1 MTLVRCLV
9 PLLAMA
15 PLFSPLR
22 AAAQVEGAI
31 DLHVHSAPDSV
42 PRALTAIETAQIAR
56 RHGLRAVLYK
66 SHFVETASLAF
77 LVSQVVPEVGAYG
90 GIALNRSVGGFNV
103 EAVKRM
109 AAMTGGHGRM
119 VWMPTVDAAQGPF
132 AATVEAA
139 NILPV
144 SANGRL
150 LPEVIAVLETI
161 ASLDLAL
168 ATGHSSSQDSLLLVR
183 AARDLGIERIVITHP
198 LADLTMPPDIRRE
211 VIELGAFL
219 EFPFGSIAPIGATSL
234 EELVMRIHEAGAEH
248 VVLSTDLGQP
258 GNPVPAVGFASGV
271 QRLLDA
277 GITQREMDLMIRR
290 NPARLL
296 GLDPPVSAESRR

>member
-1 MTLVRCLV
+1 MTKARWLIT
-9 PLLAMA
+9 LLAIA
-15 PLFSPLR
+15 PFFVPPT
-22 AAAQVEGAI
+22 AVAQIEGAI

-42 PRALTAIETAQIAR
+42 PRALTALETAQIAR
-56 RHGLRAVLYK
+56 RHGMRAVLYK
-66 SHFVETASLAF
+66 SHFVETASLAY

-109 AAMTGGHGRM
+109 AAMTGGHGRV

-132 AATVEAA
+132 AATVDPA
-139 NILPV
+139 NILPI
-144 SANGRL
+144 SANGELR
-150 LPEVIAVLETI
+150 PEVVAVLETI

-183 AARDLGIERIVITHP
+183 AARGLGIERIVITHP
-198 LADLTMPPDIRRE
+198 LGDLTPPPPIERE
-211 VIELGAFL
+211 LIALGAFL
-219 EFPFGSIAPIGATSL
+219 EFPFGSIAPIGATSFDD
-234 EELVMRIHEAGAEH
+234 LVARIRAAGAEH
-248 VVLSTDLGQP
+248 VVLSSDLGQP

-277 GITQREMDLMIRR
+277 GVTPREIDLMIRR

-296 GLDPPVSAESRR
+296 NLDP

>member
-1 MTLVRCLV
+1 MVRCLLTLLAIA
-9 PLLAMA
+9 PLLNPAIA
-15 PLFSPLR
+15 G
-22 AAAQVEGAI
+22 AQIEGAI

-77 LVSQVVPEVGAYG
+77 LVSQVVPEVDAYG

-103 EAVKRM
+103 AAVERM
-109 AAMTGGHGRM
+109 AAMTGGHGRV

-132 AATVEAA
+132 AAAVEAA
-139 NILPV
+139 DILRV
-144 SANGRL
+144 SADGEL
-150 LPEVIAVLETI
+150 LPEVIAVLEAI

-168 ATGHSSSQDSLLLVR
+168 ATGHSSPQDSLLLVR

-198 LADLTMPPDIRRE
+198 LGDLSPPEAIQRE
-211 VIELGAFL
+211 LIALGAYL
-219 EFPFGSIAPIGATSL
+219 EFPFGMIEPIGATSL
-234 EELVMRIHEAGAEH
+234 AELVSRIRAAGAEH

-258 GNPVPAVGFASGV
+258 GNPVPAAGFASGV

-277 GITQREMDLMIRR
+277 GVTQREIDLMIRR

-296 GLDPPVSAESRR
+296 NLDP

>member
-1 MTLVRCLV
+1 MTTTRFLIT
-9 PLLAMA
+9 LLAVATFLA
-15 PLFSPLR
+15 P
-22 AAAQVEGAI
+22 AAVTAQLEGAI

-42 PRALTAIETAQIAR
+42 ARALTAIETAQIAR
-56 RHGLRAVLYK
+56 RHGMRAVLYK
-66 SHFVETASLAF
+66 NHFVETASLAY

-139 NILPV
+139 SILPL
-144 SANGRL
+144 SANGQL

-183 AARDLGIERIVITHP
+183 AARGLGIERIVVTHP
-198 LADLTMPPDIRRE
+198 LADLTPPPALQEELIA
-211 VIELGAFL
+211 LGAFL

-234 EELVMRIHEAGAEH
+234 DELVTRIRAAGAEH

-258 GNPVPAVGFASGV
+258 GNPVPAAGFAGGV

-277 GITQREMDLMIRR
+277 GVTQREIDLMIRR

-296 GLDPPVSAESRR
+296 GLEP

>member
-1 MTLVRCLV
+1 MVRCLTTLLALA
-9 PLLAMA
+9 PLLQ
-15 PLFSPLR
+15 PL
-22 AAAQVEGAI
+22 AADAQVEGAI

-66 SHFVETASLAF
+66 SHFVETASLAY
-77 LVSQVVPEVGAYG
+77 LVAQVVPEVGAYG
-90 GIALNRSVGGFNV
+90 GIALNRSVGGFNAAAV
-103 EAVKRM
+103 ERM
-109 AAMTGGHGRM
+109 AAMTGGHGRI

-132 AATVEAA
+132 AAAVEPAD
-139 NILPV
+139 ILPV
-144 SANGRL
+144 SANGAL
-150 LPEVIAVLETI
+150 LPEVQAVLKTM

-168 ATGHSSSQDSLLLVR
+168 ATGHSSPQDVLLLVR
-183 AARDLGIERIVITHP
+183 AARDVGIDRIVITHP
-198 LADLTMPPDIRRE
+198 LGDLSLPEPIQRE
-211 VIELGAFL
+211 VIALGGLL
-219 EFPFGSIAPIGATSL
+219 EFPFGMVEPIGSIPLAEIVT
-234 EELVMRIHEAGAEH
+234 RIRAAGAEH

-277 GITQREMDLMIRR
+277 GVTQREIDLMIRR

-296 GLDPPVSAESRR
+296 NLDP